1 MYIKEEH
8 IQRSNID
15 KVERKEIQSIAREA
29 AEFVHKGGHPM
40 DLPKALRIKE

>member
-15 KVERKEIQSIAREA
+15 KVERKEIQSMAKESA
-29 AEFVHKGGHPM
+29 QFVLKGGHPT